1 MDYIFESMMMK
12 YDEMVVNEYC
22 YGESYYTEAEKKGL
36 LEKIGEFISNLC
48 EKVMNLV
55 KSFVNKIAGKDV
67 FVKVPKDMVD
77 RVKKAES
84 WFDLFKKAVDAIK
97 RGVIKAIKEL
107 VELMKK
113 HPLMTT
119 AVVTTAGFVFVKAG
133 AYKKMATTLATI
145 GGRIK
150 DAVKYIIGKKDM
162 VDKDIYDA
170 SVATLKSSQV
180 ALNKAQA
187 DLTACKVESAKKDD
201 IISDKNTE
209 LGVKNSMLAA
219 RDLEID
225 KQKKRIDKVSH
236 LASNRRLLNKKLI
249 EDGFERG
256 VELSR
261 VKKNLRNKEAELNES
276 IYASTMKDLKSM
288 SVDDPMFK
296 KFMQNPEIQ
305 QGIDEY
311 VDKSGKGL
319 SKLGRKHLMSYVSN
333 EYNEFRKKNGLS

>member
-1 MDYIFESMMMK
+1 MDYIFESMMMQ

-22 YGESYYTEAEKKGL
+22 YGESYYTEAEKQGL

-55 KSFVNKIAGKDV
+55 KSLVNKIAGKDV
-67 FVKVPKDMVD
+67 FVKVPKEMVD

-119 AVVTTAGFVFVKAG
+119 AVVASAGFIFVKAG

-150 DAVKYIIGKKDM
+150 DAVKYLIGKKDM

-187 DLTACKVESAKKDD
+187 DLTACKVENAKKDE
-201 IISDKNTE
+201 IITNQKDRINTVSKIASDRRVVGNKMKETIKDQDYLLDVSKKSIIKLGDENTDLRDKLENSNIELQNEIYNSTMSELRNMSAKDKNFGKFLKTSD
-209 LGVKNSMLAA
+209 GKSV
-219 RDLEID
+219 
-225 KQKKRIDKVSH
+225 
-236 LASNRRLLNKKLI
+236 LNKYIDYDNKTLT
-249 EDGFERG
+249 RG
-256 VELSR
+256 
-261 VKKNLRNKEAELNES
+261 
-276 IYASTMKDLKSM
+276 
-288 SVDDPMFK
+288 
-296 KFMQNPEIQ
+296 
-305 QGIDEY
+305 
-311 VDKSGKGL
+311 
-319 SKLGRKHLMSYVSN
+319 GRKHLMNNLSD
-333 EYNEFRKKNGLS
+333 EYAVYKKN

>member
-22 YGESYYTEAEKKGL
+22 YGESYYTEAEKQGL

-55 KSFVNKIAGKDV
+55 KSLVNKIAGKDV
-67 FVKVPKDMVD
+67 FVKVPKEMVD

-97 RGVIKAIKEL
+97 RGVLKAIKEL

-119 AVVTTAGFVFVKAG
+119 AVVASAGFIFVKAG

-187 DLTACKVESAKKDD
+187 DLTACKVENAKKDE
-201 IISDKNTE
+201 IISQKDTE
-209 LGVKNSMLAA
+209 IGM
-219 RDLEID
+219 
-225 KQKKRIDKVSH
+225 QKDRIKKVSNKV
-236 LASNRRLLNKKLI
+236 SKIVSRDRDILNKEKASSKEIINRKDRSLI
-249 EDGFERG
+249 DANKRLGNYQTRMNDDAGAYRYRTKVDDEYK
-256 VELSR
+256 SR
-261 VKKNLRNKEAELNES
+261 PKGISKKNDRLWDEFVTSGEFSRAKDYIRRAKDNGKEISGTE
-276 IYASTMKDLKSM
+276 YMKKAFDAFKS
-288 SVDDPMFK
+288 
-296 KFMQNPEIQ
+296 
-305 QGIDEY
+305 
-311 VDKSGKGL
+311 
-319 SKLGRKHLMSYVSN
+319 
-333 EYNEFRKKNGLS
+333 YNN

>member
-22 YGESYYTEAEKKGL
+22 YGESYYTEAEKQGL

-187 DLTACKVESAKKDD
+187 DLTACKVENAKKDE
-201 IISDKNTE
+201 IITNQKDRINKVSQIASDRRVAGNKMKETINDQEYMLNVSKRSIQKLSDEKNDMEEELNNTTKKLDNTSTKLKNEVYAHTIDELRDMSNKDKNFGKFLKT
-209 LGVKNSMLAA
+209 
-219 RDLEID
+219 RDAKAIMDSYLD
-225 KQKKRIDKVSH
+225 HDNKT
-236 LASNRRLLNKKLI
+236 LNFVGRTQLM
-249 EDGFERG
+249 
-256 VELSR
+256 
-261 VKKNLRNKEAELNES
+261 KNLS
-276 IYASTMKDLKSM
+276 
-288 SVDDPMFK
+288 K
-296 KFMQNPEIQ
+296 KY
-305 QGIDEY
+305 DEY
-311 VDKSGKGL
+311 
-319 SKLGRKHLMSYVSN
+319 M
-333 EYNEFRKKNGLS
+333 KK

>member
-1 MDYIFESMMMK
+1 MDYIFESMMTQ

-55 KSFVNKIAGKDV
+55 KSLVNKIAGKDV
-67 FVKVPKDMVD
+67 FVKVPKEMVD

-119 AVVTTAGFVFVKAG
+119 AVVASAGFVFVKAG

-150 DAVKYIIGKKDM
+150 DAVKYLIGKKDM

-170 SVATLKSSQV
+170 SIATLKSSQV

-187 DLTACKVESAKKDD
+187 DLTACKVENAKKDE
-201 IISDKNTE
+201 IITNQKDRINTVSKIASDRRVAGNKMKETIKDQDYLLAVSKKSIIKLGDENTDLRDKLENSNTKLQNEIYNSTMSELRNMSTKDKNFGKFLKTSD
-209 LGVKNSMLAA
+209 GKSV
-219 RDLEID
+219 
-225 KQKKRIDKVSH
+225 
-236 LASNRRLLNKKLI
+236 LNKYI
-249 EDGFERG
+249 DYD
-256 VELSR
+256 
-261 VKKNLRNKEAELNES
+261 NKTLTHS
-276 IYASTMKDLKSM
+276 
-288 SVDDPMFK
+288 
-296 KFMQNPEIQ
+296 
-305 QGIDEY
+305 
-311 VDKSGKGL
+311 
-319 SKLGRKHLMSYVSN
+319 GRKHLMNNLSD
-333 EYNEFRKKNGLS
+333 EYAVYKKN

>member
-1 MDYIFESMMMK
+1 MDYIFESMMTQ

-55 KSFVNKIAGKDV
+55 KSLVNKIAGKDV
-67 FVKVPKDMVD
+67 FVKVPKEMVD

-119 AVVTTAGFVFVKAG
+119 AVVASAGFIFVKAG

-150 DAVKYIIGKKDM
+150 DAVKYLIGKKDM

-187 DLTACKVESAKKDD
+187 DLTACKVENAKKDE
-201 IISDKNTE
+201 IITNQKDRINTVSKIASDRRVAGNKMKETIKDQDYLLDVSKKSIIKLGDENTDLRDKLENSNTE
-209 LGVKNSMLAA
+209 LQNEIYNSTMSELRNMSTKDKNFGKFLKTS
-219 RDLEID
+219 DG
-225 KQKKRIDKVSH
+225 KSV
-236 LASNRRLLNKKLI
+236 LNKYI
-249 EDGFERG
+249 DYD
-256 VELSR
+256 
-261 VKKNLRNKEAELNES
+261 NKTLTRS
-276 IYASTMKDLKSM
+276 
-288 SVDDPMFK
+288 
-296 KFMQNPEIQ
+296 
-305 QGIDEY
+305 
-311 VDKSGKGL
+311 
-319 SKLGRKHLMSYVSN
+319 GRKHLMNNLSD
-333 EYNEFRKKNGLS
+333 EYAVYKKN

>member
-1 MDYIFESMMMK
+1 MDYIFESMMTQ

-22 YGESYYTEAEKKGL
+22 YGESYYTEAEKQGL

-55 KSFVNKIAGKDV
+55 KSLVNKIAGKDV
-67 FVKVPKDMVD
+67 FVKVPKEMVD

-119 AVVTTAGFVFVKAG
+119 TAVASAGFIFVKAG

-150 DAVKYIIGKKDM
+150 DAVKYLIGKKDM
-162 VDKDIYDA
+162 VDKDLYDA

-187 DLTACKVESAKKDD
+187 DLTACKVENAKKDE
-201 IISDKNTE
+201 IITNQKDRINTVSKIASDRRVAGNKMKETIKDQDYLLDVSKKSIIKLGDENTDLRDKLENSNTE
-209 LGVKNSMLAA
+209 LQNEIYNSTMSELRNMSAKDKNFGKFLKTS
-219 RDLEID
+219 DG
-225 KQKKRIDKVSH
+225 KSV
-236 LASNRRLLNKKLI
+236 LNKYI
-249 EDGFERG
+249 DYD
-256 VELSR
+256 
-261 VKKNLRNKEAELNES
+261 NKTLTRS
-276 IYASTMKDLKSM
+276 
-288 SVDDPMFK
+288 
-296 KFMQNPEIQ
+296 
-305 QGIDEY
+305 
-311 VDKSGKGL
+311 
-319 SKLGRKHLMSYVSN
+319 GRKHLMNNLSD
-333 EYNEFRKKNGLS
+333 EYAVYKKN

>member
-1 MDYIFESMMMK
+1 MDYIFESMMMQ

-22 YGESYYTEAEKKGL
+22 YGESYYTEAEKQGL

-55 KSFVNKIAGKDV
+55 KSLVNKIAGKDV
-67 FVKVPKDMVD
+67 FVKVPKEMVD

-119 AVVTTAGFVFVKAG
+119 AVVASAGFVFVKAG

-150 DAVKYIIGKKDM
+150 DAVKYLIGKKDM

-187 DLTACKVESAKKDD
+187 DLTACKVENAKKDE
-201 IISDKNTE
+201 IITNQKDRINTVSKIASDRRVAGNKMKETIKDQDYLLDVSKKSIIKLGDENTDLRDKLENSNTE
-209 LGVKNSMLAA
+209 LQNEIYNSTMSELRNMSAKDKNFGKFLKTS
-219 RDLEID
+219 DG
-225 KQKKRIDKVSH
+225 KSV
-236 LASNRRLLNKKLI
+236 LNKYI
-249 EDGFERG
+249 DYD
-256 VELSR
+256 
-261 VKKNLRNKEAELNES
+261 NKTLTRS
-276 IYASTMKDLKSM
+276 
-288 SVDDPMFK
+288 
-296 KFMQNPEIQ
+296 
-305 QGIDEY
+305 
-311 VDKSGKGL
+311 
-319 SKLGRKHLMSYVSN
+319 GRKHLMNNLSD
-333 EYNEFRKKNGLS
+333 EYAVYKKN

>member
-1 MDYIFESMMMK
+1 MDYIFESMMMQ

-22 YGESYYTEAEKKGL
+22 YGESYYTEAEKQGL

-55 KSFVNKIAGKDV
+55 KSLVNKIAGKDV
-67 FVKVPKDMVD
+67 FVKVPKEMVD

-97 RGVIKAIKEL
+97 RGVLKAIKEL

-119 AVVTTAGFVFVKAG
+119 AVVASAGFVFVKAG

-150 DAVKYIIGKKDM
+150 DAVKYLIGKKDM

-180 ALNKAQA
+180 ALNKALA
-187 DLTACKVESAKKDD
+187 DLTACKVENAKKDE
-201 IISDKNTE
+201 IITNQKDRINTVSKIASDRRVAGNKMKETIKDQDYLLDVSKKSIIKLGDENTDLRGKLENSNTE
-209 LGVKNSMLAA
+209 LQNEIYNSTMSEL
-219 RDLEID
+219 RNMSTKD
-225 KQKKRIDKVSH
+225 KSFGKFLKTSDGKSV
-236 LASNRRLLNKKLI
+236 LNKYI
-249 EDGFERG
+249 DYD
-256 VELSR
+256 
-261 VKKNLRNKEAELNES
+261 NKTLTRS
-276 IYASTMKDLKSM
+276 
-288 SVDDPMFK
+288 
-296 KFMQNPEIQ
+296 
-305 QGIDEY
+305 
-311 VDKSGKGL
+311 
-319 SKLGRKHLMSYVSN
+319 GRKHLMNNLSD
-333 EYNEFRKKNGLS
+333 EYAVYKKN

>member
-22 YGESYYTEAEKKGL
+22 YGESYYTEAEKQGL

-55 KSFVNKIAGKDV
+55 KSLVNKIAGKDV
-67 FVKVPKDMVD
+67 FVKVPKEMVD

-84 WFDLFKKAVDAIK
+84 WFGLFKKAVDAIK

-119 AVVTTAGFVFVKAG
+119 AVVASAGFIFVKAD

-187 DLTACKVESAKKDD
+187 DLTACKVENAKKDE
-201 IISDKNTE
+201 IISNKDTE
-209 LGVKNSMLAA
+209 LGM
-219 RDLEID
+219 
-225 KQKKRIDKVSH
+225 QKDRMKKVSNKVSKIVSRDRDI
-236 LASNRRLLNKKLI
+236 LNKEKESSKKIIDRQDSDLKDANRRIGNYQTRMTDDAEAYRYRNMVDDEYKYRPKGVSKENDKLWNEFI
-249 EDGFERG
+249 TSGEF
-256 VELSR
+256 SR
-261 VKKNLRNKEAELNES
+261 VKDNIRRAKELGHDV
-276 IYASTMKDLKSM
+276 STSDQLKKAFNA
-288 SVDDPMFK
+288 FK
-296 KFMQNPEIQ
+296 
-305 QGIDEY
+305 
-311 VDKSGKGL
+311 
-319 SKLGRKHLMSYVSN
+319 SYN
-333 EYNEFRKKNGLS
+333 N

>member
-22 YGESYYTEAEKKGL
+22 YGESYYTEAEKQGL

-187 DLTACKVESAKKDD
+187 DLTACKVENAKKDE
-201 IISDKNTE
+201 IISNKDTE
-209 LGVKNSMLAA
+209 LGKQREILKKTSNKVSKIVSRDREILNKEKESSRKIIDRQD
-219 RDLEID
+219 RDLTD
-225 KQKKRIDKVSH
+225 
-236 LASNRRLLNKKLI
+236 ANRRIGNYQTRMNDDAEAYRYRTLIDDEYKSRPKGISRINDKLWDQFVTSGEFSRAKEYIRKAKDNGKEISSTDYMKKAF
-249 EDGFERG
+249 DTF
-256 VELSR
+256 
-261 VKKNLRNKEAELNES
+261 
-276 IYASTMKDLKSM
+276 T
-288 SVDDPMFK
+288 SVDD
-296 KFMQNPEIQ
+296 
-305 QGIDEY
+305 
-311 VDKSGKGL
+311 
-319 SKLGRKHLMSYVSN
+319 
-333 EYNEFRKKNGLS
+333 

>member
-1 MDYIFESMMMK
+1 MDYIFESMMMQ

-55 KSFVNKIAGKDV
+55 KSLVNKIAGKDV
-67 FVKVPKDMVD
+67 FVKVPKEMVD

-119 AVVTTAGFVFVKAG
+119 AVVASAGFIFVKAG

-150 DAVKYIIGKKDM
+150 DAVKYLIGKKDM
-162 VDKDIYDA
+162 VDKNLYDA
-170 SVATLKSSQV
+170 TVATLKSSQV

-187 DLTACKVESAKKDD
+187 DLTACKVENAKKDE
-201 IISDKNTE
+201 IITNQKDRINTVSKIASDRRVAGNKMKETIKDQDYLLDVSKKSIIKLGDENTDLRDKLENSNTE
-209 LGVKNSMLAA
+209 LQNEIYNSTMSELRNMSAKDKNFGKFLKTS
-219 RDLEID
+219 DG
-225 KQKKRIDKVSH
+225 KSV
-236 LASNRRLLNKKLI
+236 LNKYI
-249 EDGFERG
+249 DYD
-256 VELSR
+256 
-261 VKKNLRNKEAELNES
+261 NKTLTRS
-276 IYASTMKDLKSM
+276 
-288 SVDDPMFK
+288 
-296 KFMQNPEIQ
+296 
-305 QGIDEY
+305 
-311 VDKSGKGL
+311 
-319 SKLGRKHLMSYVSN
+319 GRKHLMNNLSD
-333 EYNEFRKKNGLS
+333 EYAVYKKN

>member
-1 MDYIFESMMMK
+1 MDYIFESMMMQ

-55 KSFVNKIAGKDV
+55 KSLVNKIAGKDV
-67 FVKVPKDMVD
+67 FVKVPKEMVD

-119 AVVTTAGFVFVKAG
+119 AVVASAGFIFVKAG

-150 DAVKYIIGKKDM
+150 DAVKYLIGKKDM
-162 VDKDIYDA
+162 VDKDLYDA
-170 SVATLKSSQV
+170 SVATLKSTQV

-187 DLTACKVESAKKDD
+187 DLTACKVENAKKDE
-201 IISDKNTE
+201 IITNQKDRINTVSKIASDRRVAGNKMKETIKDQDYLLDVSKKSIIKLGDENTDLRDKLENLNTE
-209 LGVKNSMLAA
+209 LQNAIYNSTMSELRNISAKDKNFGKFLKTS
-219 RDLEID
+219 DG
-225 KQKKRIDKVSH
+225 KSV
-236 LASNRRLLNKKLI
+236 LNKYI
-249 EDGFERG
+249 DYD
-256 VELSR
+256 
-261 VKKNLRNKEAELNES
+261 NKTLTR
-276 IYASTMKDLKSM
+276 I
-288 SVDDPMFK
+288 
-296 KFMQNPEIQ
+296 
-305 QGIDEY
+305 
-311 VDKSGKGL
+311 
-319 SKLGRKHLMSYVSN
+319 GRKHLMNNLSD
-333 EYNEFRKKNGLS
+333 EYAVYKKN

>member
-1 MDYIFESMMMK
+1 MDYIFESMMMQ

-22 YGESYYTEAEKKGL
+22 YGESYYTEAEKQGL

-55 KSFVNKIAGKDV
+55 KSLVNKIAGKDV
-67 FVKVPKDMVD
+67 FVKVPKEMVD

-97 RGVIKAIKEL
+97 RGVLKAIKEL

-119 AVVTTAGFVFVKAG
+119 AVVASAGFIFVKAG

-150 DAVKYIIGKKDM
+150 DAVKYLIGKKDM

-187 DLTACKVESAKKDD
+187 DLTACKVENAKKDE
-201 IISDKNTE
+201 IITNQKDRINTVSKIASDRRVAGNKMKETIKDQDYLLDMSKKSIIKLGDENTDLRDKLENSNTE
-209 LGVKNSMLAA
+209 LQNEIYNSTMSELRNMSTKDKNFGKFLKTS
-219 RDLEID
+219 DG
-225 KQKKRIDKVSH
+225 KSV
-236 LASNRRLLNKKLI
+236 LNKYI
-249 EDGFERG
+249 EYD
-256 VELSR
+256 
-261 VKKNLRNKEAELNES
+261 NKTLTRS
-276 IYASTMKDLKSM
+276 
-288 SVDDPMFK
+288 
-296 KFMQNPEIQ
+296 
-305 QGIDEY
+305 
-311 VDKSGKGL
+311 
-319 SKLGRKHLMSYVSN
+319 GRKHLMNNLSD
-333 EYNEFRKKNGLS
+333 EYAVYKKN

>member
-1 MDYIFESMMMK
+1 MDYIFESMMTQ

-22 YGESYYTEAEKKGL
+22 YGESYYTEAEKQGL

-55 KSFVNKIAGKDV
+55 KSLVNKIAGKDV
-67 FVKVPKDMVD
+67 FVKVPKEMVD

-119 AVVTTAGFVFVKAG
+119 TVVASAGFIFVKAG

-150 DAVKYIIGKKDM
+150 DAVKYLIGKKDM
-162 VDKDIYDA
+162 VDKDLYDA
-170 SVATLKSSQV
+170 SVATLKCSQV

-187 DLTACKVESAKKDD
+187 DLTACKVENAKKDE
-201 IISDKNTE
+201 IITNQKDRINTVSKIASDRRVAGNKMKETIKDQDYLLDVSKKSIIKLGDENTDMRNKLENSNTE
-209 LGVKNSMLAA
+209 LQNEIYNSTMSELRNMSAKDKNFGKFLKTS
-219 RDLEID
+219 DG
-225 KQKKRIDKVSH
+225 KSV
-236 LASNRRLLNKKLI
+236 LNKYI
-249 EDGFERG
+249 DYD
-256 VELSR
+256 
-261 VKKNLRNKEAELNES
+261 NKTLTRS
-276 IYASTMKDLKSM
+276 
-288 SVDDPMFK
+288 
-296 KFMQNPEIQ
+296 
-305 QGIDEY
+305 
-311 VDKSGKGL
+311 
-319 SKLGRKHLMSYVSN
+319 GRKHLMNNLSD
-333 EYNEFRKKNGLS
+333 EYAVYKKN

>member
-1 MDYIFESMMMK
+1 MDYIFESMMMQ

-55 KSFVNKIAGKDV
+55 KSLVNKIAGKDV
-67 FVKVPKDMVD
+67 FVKVPKEMVD

-97 RGVIKAIKEL
+97 RGVLKAIKEL

-119 AVVTTAGFVFVKAG
+119 AVVASAGFIFVKAG

-150 DAVKYIIGKKDM
+150 DAVKYLIGKKDM

-187 DLTACKVESAKKDD
+187 DLTACKVENAKKDE
-201 IISDKNTE
+201 IITNQKDRINTVSKIASDRRVAGNKMKETIKDQDYLLDVSKKSIIKLGDENTDLRDKLENSNTE
-209 LGVKNSMLAA
+209 LQNEIYNSTMSELRNMSTKDKNFGKFLKTS
-219 RDLEID
+219 DG
-225 KQKKRIDKVSH
+225 KSV
-236 LASNRRLLNKKLI
+236 LNKYI
-249 EDGFERG
+249 DYD
-256 VELSR
+256 
-261 VKKNLRNKEAELNES
+261 NKTLTRS
-276 IYASTMKDLKSM
+276 
-288 SVDDPMFK
+288 
-296 KFMQNPEIQ
+296 
-305 QGIDEY
+305 
-311 VDKSGKGL
+311 
-319 SKLGRKHLMSYVSN
+319 GRKHLMNNLSD
-333 EYNEFRKKNGLS
+333 EYTVYKKN

>member
-1 MDYIFESMMMK
+1 MDYIFESMMTQ

-55 KSFVNKIAGKDV
+55 KSLVNKIAGKDV
-67 FVKVPKDMVD
+67 FVKVPKEMVD

-119 AVVTTAGFVFVKAG
+119 AVVASAGFVFVKAG

-150 DAVKYIIGKKDM
+150 DAVKYLIGKKDM

-187 DLTACKVESAKKDD
+187 DLTACKVENAKKDE
-201 IISDKNTE
+201 IITNQKDRINTVSKIASDRRVAGNKMKETIKDQDYLLAVSKKSIIKLGDENTDLRDKLENSNTKLQNEIYNSTMSELRNMSTKDKNFGKFLKTSD
-209 LGVKNSMLAA
+209 GKSV
-219 RDLEID
+219 
-225 KQKKRIDKVSH
+225 
-236 LASNRRLLNKKLI
+236 LNKYI
-249 EDGFERG
+249 DYD
-256 VELSR
+256 
-261 VKKNLRNKEAELNES
+261 NKTLTHS
-276 IYASTMKDLKSM
+276 
-288 SVDDPMFK
+288 
-296 KFMQNPEIQ
+296 
-305 QGIDEY
+305 
-311 VDKSGKGL
+311 
-319 SKLGRKHLMSYVSN
+319 GRKHLMNNLSD
-333 EYNEFRKKNGLS
+333 EYAVYKKN

>member
-1 MDYIFESMMMK
+1 MDYIFESMMMQ

-55 KSFVNKIAGKDV
+55 KSLVNKIAGKDV
-67 FVKVPKDMVD
+67 FVKVPKEMVD

-97 RGVIKAIKEL
+97 RGVLKAIKEL

-119 AVVTTAGFVFVKAG
+119 AVVASAGFIFVKAG

-150 DAVKYIIGKKDM
+150 DAVKYLIGKKDM

-170 SVATLKSSQV
+170 TVATLKSSQV

-187 DLTACKVESAKKDD
+187 DLTACKVENAKKDE
-201 IISDKNTE
+201 IITNQKDRINTVSKIASDRRVAGNKMKETIKDQDYLLDVSKKSVIKLSDENTDLRDKLENSNTE
-209 LGVKNSMLAA
+209 LQNEIYNSTMSELRNISAKDKNFGKFLKTS
-219 RDLEID
+219 DG
-225 KQKKRIDKVSH
+225 KSV
-236 LASNRRLLNKKLI
+236 LNKYI
-249 EDGFERG
+249 DYD
-256 VELSR
+256 
-261 VKKNLRNKEAELNES
+261 NKTLTRS
-276 IYASTMKDLKSM
+276 
-288 SVDDPMFK
+288 
-296 KFMQNPEIQ
+296 
-305 QGIDEY
+305 
-311 VDKSGKGL
+311 
-319 SKLGRKHLMSYVSN
+319 GRKHLMNNLSD
-333 EYNEFRKKNGLS
+333 EYAVYKKN

>member
-1 MDYIFESMMMK
+1 MDYIFESMMMQ

-55 KSFVNKIAGKDV
+55 KSLVNKIAGKDV
-67 FVKVPKDMVD
+67 FVKVPKEMVD

-97 RGVIKAIKEL
+97 RGVLKAIKEL

-119 AVVTTAGFVFVKAG
+119 AVVASAGFIFVKAG

-150 DAVKYIIGKKDM
+150 DAVKYLIGKKDM

-187 DLTACKVESAKKDD
+187 DLTACKVENAKKDE
-201 IISDKNTE
+201 IITNQKDRINTVSKIASDRRVAGNKMKETIKDQDYLLDVSKKSIIKLGDENTDLRDKLENSNTE
-209 LGVKNSMLAA
+209 LQNEIYNSTMSELRNMSTKDKNFGKFLKTS
-219 RDLEID
+219 DG
-225 KQKKRIDKVSH
+225 KSV
-236 LASNRRLLNKKLI
+236 LNKYI
-249 EDGFERG
+249 DYD
-256 VELSR
+256 
-261 VKKNLRNKEAELNES
+261 NKTLTRS
-276 IYASTMKDLKSM
+276 
-288 SVDDPMFK
+288 
-296 KFMQNPEIQ
+296 
-305 QGIDEY
+305 
-311 VDKSGKGL
+311 
-319 SKLGRKHLMSYVSN
+319 GRKHLMNNLSD
-333 EYNEFRKKNGLS
+333 EYAVYKKN

>member
-22 YGESYYTEAEKKGL
+22 YGESYYTEAEKQGL

-55 KSFVNKIAGKDV
+55 KSFVNKIADKDV

-77 RVKKAES
+77 RVRKAES

-187 DLTACKVESAKKDD
+187 DLTACKVENAKKDE
-201 IISDKNTE
+201 IISQKDTELGKQRARITTVSQIASDRRVAGNKMKETIKDQDYLLDVSKKSIQKLGDENINLKDKLENSNTE
-209 LGVKNSMLAA
+209 LQN
-219 RDLEID
+219 EIY
-225 KQKKRIDKVSH
+225 K
-236 LASNRRLLNKKLI
+236 
-249 EDGFERG
+249 
-256 VELSR
+256 
-261 VKKNLRNKEAELNES
+261 
-276 IYASTMKDLKSM
+276 STMSDLRDMSAKDKNFGKFLKTSDGKRVM
-288 SVDDPMFK
+288 NK
-296 KFMQNPEIQ
+296 Y
-305 QGIDEY
+305 IDY
-311 VDKSGKGL
+311 DNKTLTPG
-319 SKLGRKHLMSYVSN
+319 GRKHLMNNLSD
-333 EYNEFRKKNGLS
+333 EYAVYKKN